1 MEYWLK
7 KNKLYAHS
15 ASSFCDRNYA
25 WYQKSFKEQL
35 ENLCWEFD
43 KNGKLCKHNG
53 KTEMK
58 VAFYLNRRLI
68 MDELK
73 LAYLAGIKVGLESLV
88 KGLKTVAG
96 KNGNQLSIEF
106 VEIVAGN
113 TITDV
118 ELKLTSMENGKG
130 LLDVLDKK

>member
-1 MEYWLK
+1 M
-7 KNKLYAHS
+7 N
-15 ASSFCDRNYA
+15 
-25 WYQKSFKEQL
+25 
-35 ENLCWEFD
+35 
-43 KNGKLCKHNG
+43 
-53 KTEMK
+53 
-58 VAFYLNRRLI
+58 VAFYLDWRLI

-88 KGLKTVAG
+88 KGLETVAD

-106 VEIVAGN
+106 VKLVAGN